1 MGLGYL
7 SSILNFLREDDKVI
21 KAEINLESLARIEDP
36 TAEPDQPQ
44 FSVLT

>member
-7 SSILNFLREDDKVI
+7 RSILNFLREDDKAI
-21 KAEINLESLARIEDP
+21 NAEINLESVAGIEDP

-44 FSVLT
+44 FSVLM